1 MEGKLKRLIPSLIIA
16 LTSVI
21 LQLAGKHFYFDTNS
35 IPYDH
40 FLYTFTHANIFHLS
54 LNLIAL
60 FQFKPRVKTCLIGY
74 VSCVLASFV
83 PLASMPLPTCGMSG
97 FIMGCYARRYHAYK
111 LNLWR
116 IILSN
121 IVMAFIP
128 LFNWR
133 IHLLSF
139 LIAYIIYGVIQKI
152 SVHGRG

>member
-83 PLASMPLPTCGMSG
+83 PLASLPVPTCGMSG
-97 FIMGCYARRYHAYK
+97 FIMGCYARRYHAYTK
-111 LNLWR
+111 PLENNIEQYRHGVYPLIQLEDTLAVIPNSLYHLW
-116 IILSN
+116 SHTEN
-121 IVMAFIP
+121 
-128 LFNWR
+128 
-133 IHLLSF
+133 
-139 LIAYIIYGVIQKI
+139 
-152 SVHGRG
+152 